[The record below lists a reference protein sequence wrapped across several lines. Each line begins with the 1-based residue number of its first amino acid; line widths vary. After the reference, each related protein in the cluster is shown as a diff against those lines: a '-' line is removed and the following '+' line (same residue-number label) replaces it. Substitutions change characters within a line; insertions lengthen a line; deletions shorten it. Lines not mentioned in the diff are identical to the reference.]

1 MKLTRYLSLFVSV
14 IVLSAWSFQ
23 LNRPSIFRGGTSTNM
38 SEEFA
43 AYGLNDSVMIAVGIL
58 KGMLALLLL
67 LGGIKYP
74 QFIKPS
80 AAAMAVFMSGAVY
93 FHIRIGDGIIPT
105 LPAASMLLC
114 CLVLVLNAKIFGD
127 QKS

>member
-1 MKLTRYLSLFVSV
+1 MKLTKYLSFFVSV
-14 IVLSAWSFQ
+14 VVLSAWSFQ

-43 AYGLNDSVMIAVGIL
+43 AYGLNDSVMVAVGIF
-58 KGMLALLLL
+58 KVVLALLLL

-74 QFIKPS
+74 KFIKPS
-80 AAAMAVFMSGAVY
+80 AAGMAVFMAGAVY
-93 FHIRIGDGIIPT
+93 FHIIIGDGIIPT
-105 LPAASMLLC
+105 LPAATMLLC
-114 CLVLVLNAKIFGD
+114 CLALVFNANIFGN